1 MHKIMALIPTAVS
14 EPSLYTFRVKSQ
26 YTHTF
31 ITVKFHSIQL
41 VPKSG
46 KCEIFAQKRAN
57 YVKNNLENSTDYVKG
72 AYKIMRIRDLQIANS
87 TNY

>member
-41 VPKSG
+41 VSKSG
-46 KCEIFAQKRAN
+46 N
-57 YVKNNLENSTDYVKG
+57 VKNRLKNG
-72 AYKIMRIRDLQIANS
+72 RIM
-87 TNY
+87 

>member
-46 KCEIFAQKRAN
+46 KCENSTKNRPD
-57 YVKNNLENSTDYVKG
+57 YVKINVENSTDYVKS
-72 AYKIMRIRDLQIANS
+72 AY
-87 TNY
+87 